1 MADTRTAP
9 RTSGEE
15 NSEIQLEIRQET
27 FLYPVDKSPSL
38 IFLPLHGLQEA
49 IVSISGALG
58 SAVLLAN
65 QIGAGHLTEV
75 RSQILSLFLFTSGV
89 ASLLQVCIG
98 CRLPVIHGPNT
109 SYLIAIAAIL
119 NAPKWS
125 DESLGMDGSANV
137 TSSTN
142 WKIRMREIQGD
153 LMLASGVQFLLG
165 ITGILGF
172 LLRFIGPL
180 TVAPTVL
187 VLGLTLC
194 RYVIPLCEQHWG
206 IASLSIVLVL
216 VFSMFLAKVS
226 IPFPGYNRKK
236 KCHVTHY
243 PLFQLN
249 AVVLAIGLSW
259 CLCHVLTVTDVLSSN
274 STVHGY
280 MARTDVRTSA
290 LYNAPWFYFPL
301 PFQFG
306 TPTIS
311 SSGFTAMFII
321 TIVTIIQ
328 VPGFYSATA
337 SVVELPPPPAHA
349 LNRGIAVDGI
359 SSVISGML
367 GGVYSSI
374 LYIQSLGVVTVTKVA
389 SRSVFVTAAL
399 ILMIGGVVGKV
410 GAVFTIIP
418 DPVVGGVNF
427 VAVSTVTAVGV
438 SMLNAVDLSSSR
450 NLLIL
455 GISLSLGLLLPDWM
469 AANENAINTGNEV
482 LDQLLEMLLVT
493 PMFVTMFLGCVLDNL
508 APGTREE
515 RGMAKRNLEAAC
527 DTQETTDDPYR
538 LPYIST
544 FMDKLGCCSYFPAS
558 PTFKQVLVTCNK
570 DKEGEHIVE

>member
-1 MADTRTAP
+1 MADTMTAP
-9 RTSGEE
+9 RASEEE
-15 NSEIQLEIRQET
+15 NSEIQIEIRQKT
-27 FLYPVDKSPSL
+27 FLYPVDKSPPI
-38 IFLPLHGLQEA
+38 IFLPVHGLQEA

-58 SAVLLAN
+58 STVLLAN
-65 QIGAGHLTEV
+65 QIGAGHLMDV
-75 RSQILSLFLFTSGV
+75 RSQILNLFLFTSGI
-89 ASLLQVCIG
+89 ASLLQMCIG
-98 CRLPVIHGPNT
+98 CRLPVIHGPNS

-119 NAPKWS
+119 SAPKWS
-125 DESLGMDGSANV
+125 DESLGIDESANV

-142 WKIRMREIQGD
+142 WKIRMREIQGN

-165 ITGILGF
+165 ISGILGF

-187 VLGLTLC
+187 VLGLTIC
-194 RYVIPLCEQHWG
+194 RYVMPLCEQHWG
-206 IASLSIVLVL
+206 IASLSSVLVL
-216 VFSMFLAKVS
+216 VFSMFLAKVT
-226 IPFPGYNRKK
+226 IPFPSYNRKK
-236 KCHVTHY
+236 KWHVTRY

-274 STVHGY
+274 STVHGH

-290 LYNAPWFYFPL
+290 LYNSPWFSFPL

-311 SSGFTAMFII
+311 SSGFTAMLII

-337 SVVELPPPPAHA
+337 SVVELPPLPGHA

-359 SSVISGML
+359 SSAISGML

-389 SRSVFVTAAL
+389 SRGVFVTAAL
-399 ILMIGGVVGKV
+399 ILIVGGVVGKV

-427 VAVSTVTAVGV
+427 VTVSTVTAVGV
-438 SMLNAVDLSSSR
+438 SMLKSVELSSSR
-450 NLLIL
+450 NLFIL
-455 GISLSLGLLLPDWM
+455 GMSLSLGLLLPDWM
-469 AANENAINTGNEV
+469 VANANAINTGIEV
-482 LDQLLEMLLVT
+482 LDQVVEVLLVT
-493 PMFVTMFLGCVLDNL
+493 PMFVTLFLGCLLDNL
-508 APGTREE
+508 APGTKEE
-515 RGMAKRNLEAAC
+515 RGMAVLNEETAC
-527 DTQETTDDPYR
+527 DNQETTDDPYR
-538 LPYIST
+538 LPYINT
-544 FMDKLGCCSYFPAS
+544 FIDKLRCCSYFPVS
-558 PTFKQVLVTCNK
+558 PTFK
-570 DKEGEHIVE
+570 